1 MKIKATSINNLTDA
15 RYFAAWNAEW
25 LGFSLEVGNS
35 NYSSPQDVKEIKNWL
50 VGPKIVGEFGM
61 GQDLAEIQSS
71 IELLNLDAVQLS
83 MFSDDSIARELQ
95 GTSII
100 KEWVLEDLSNLD
112 IFVTQCEVLTDVVHF
127 FYLNLEKNGISWQD
141 LMANASALE
150 QLQALC
156 EEYAVIISL
165 VCPATDL
172 EAFFNTVQPYG
183 ISLQGGEEEKVGI
196 KSFDDL
202 DEIFDVLQD
211 LNLIEY

>member
-25 LGFSLEVGNS
+25 LGFSLEAGNS
-35 NYSSPQDVKEIKNWL
+35 NYSSPQDVKEIKDWL

-83 MFSDDSIARELQ
+83 MFSDDSIARELK
-95 GTSII
+95 GTEII

-112 IFVTQCEVLTDVVHF
+112 IFVTQCEVLNDVVDF
-127 FYLNLEKNGISWQD
+127 FYLNLEKNGISWAD
-141 LMANASALE
+141 LKANTAVLG

-156 EEYAVIISL
+156 EEYSIIMSI
-165 VCPATDL
+165 VCPPTDL
-172 EAFFNTVQPYG
+172 EAFFDTVKPHA
-183 ISLQGGEEEKVGI
+183 ISLQGGEEEKVGV

-202 DEIFDVLQD
+202 DEIFDVLEELD
-211 LNLIEY
+211 LIEY